1 MQKQKSKKILVYFLL
16 FLLIGTF
23 NNKNFVIK
31 NFAEVNKILINGL
44 DEKNNFQIKKNL
56 SFLNLNNLFFVDE
69 KKIRKIIL
77 SNNLVESFTVF
88 KIYPSTLDIRI
99 NKTNFLVRTKKKD
112 KYLILGSNGK
122 FIESKNNENLPFIFG
137 DFKVRNFFKLKEAID
152 LTNFDYN
159 NIENLFSFKSGRWD
173 IETKDGVKIL
183 LPKDNIKETLELLL
197 FFQKENKKNIFKKFD
212 LRQHNQVITNG

>member
-99 NKTNFLVRTKKKD
+99 NKTNFLVRTKKKIVSQEYWD
-112 KYLILGSNGK
+112 KN
-122 FIESKNNENLPFIFG
+122 
-137 DFKVRNFFKLKEAID
+137 
-152 LTNFDYN
+152 
-159 NIENLFSFKSGRWD
+159 
-173 IETKDGVKIL
+173 
-183 LPKDNIKETLELLL
+183 
-197 FFQKENKKNIFKKFD
+197 FQKTLF
-212 LRQHNQVITNG
+212 QSM